1 MEDMIMKKK
10 YMKPD
15 MRVVPLRHRT
25 MLLTGSGEKR
35 VNRMSSNLG
44 EDAIYYGGEGDI
56 DAR

>member
-1 MEDMIMKKK
+1 MKKK